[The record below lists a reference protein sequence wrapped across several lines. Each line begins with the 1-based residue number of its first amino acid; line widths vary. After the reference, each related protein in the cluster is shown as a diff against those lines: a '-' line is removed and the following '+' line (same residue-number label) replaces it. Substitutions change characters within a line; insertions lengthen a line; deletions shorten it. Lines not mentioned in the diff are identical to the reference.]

1 MIRILETHATLRQN
15 TARFAV
21 AAAAGR
27 RALPARG
34 SLRGQTAAARFAL
47 LGSAAWTVASCLAR
61 CLSSRLASPPV
72 NLVQP
77 GAARQAQQPHARVRA
92 PRGRRDEAV
101 GQSNQPFLSRHL
113 LRASAGE

>member
-1 MIRILETHATLRQN
+1 VIRILDLETHATLRQN

-21 AAAAGR
+21 VAAADE

-47 LGSAAWTVASCLAR
+47 LGSAAGTVASCLAR
-61 CLSSRLASPPV
+61 CLSSLLASPPV
-72 NLVQP
+72 NLL

-92 PRGRRDEAV
+92 PRGRRDECRWAE
-101 GQSNQPFLSRHL
+101 QSGIFI
-113 LRASAGE
+113 SAPAACICR